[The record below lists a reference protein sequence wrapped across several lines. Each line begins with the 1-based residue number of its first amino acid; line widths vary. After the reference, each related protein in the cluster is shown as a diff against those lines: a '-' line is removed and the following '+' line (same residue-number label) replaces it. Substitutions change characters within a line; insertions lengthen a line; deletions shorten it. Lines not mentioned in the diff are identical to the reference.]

1 MPGNVSAQQGAWQC
15 LARGKSEISV
25 GECLRV
31 CSKGR
36 DSGLRVCYCSSE
48 CQKEDYVLH
57 KGELVWRSDSLR
69 RWPPHGPAAS
79 RPAQAVGKG
88 GGGGGGAPGAAHAG
102 QLPLAGG
109 GGCCGG
115 GGGRGDGGGGGGWAS
130 RR

>member
-57 KGELVWRSDSLR
+57 KGECGVALR
-69 RWPPHGPAAS
+69 QFTEMAPTRACGLAPSP
-79 RPAQAVGKG
+79 G
-88 GGGGGGAPGAAHAG
+88 GG
-102 QLPLAGG
+102 
-109 GGCCGG
+109 
-115 GGGRGDGGGGGGWAS
+115 
-130 RR
+130 